1 MFKKENYLMLVLVIG
16 FGIFNTNL
24 IAQDDAEDDV
34 EEVVVTGSRI
44 ATSEFTGAQPVVV
57 IDQEDIARTAELG
70 IAEVLRELPINIAGS
85 FFERSGS
92 SAGSQAQLSLRGLG
106 AGRTLVLIDGR
117 RIPSSPKL
125 GGESANINT
134 IPTAAV
140 ERVEILADGASAVYG
155 SDAIGGV
162 VNIITKKGFDGMII
176 SGRVGDPDLPGGEEE
191 AFSVVGGITGDDSN
205 LTWTYE
211 HSQRD
216 IVYLTDRDYN
226 AGRAPTS
233 DDWFTGFSIS
243 TFAWNYILREDD
255 PANGLVAGQWLP
267 AAECAGDDRFVGG
280 GKTYTLGSA
289 PTGGL
294 DYNYL
299 CSFDYTQIMAQAAGK
314 KNDFLTV
321 NYDKQINDDMSAYA
335 QIVVSRQETFGRYA
349 PPAAFINPYPAGLA
363 TARIPAQADGTPE
376 RVVTINVPTQLR
388 KRFIEIG
395 PRASEDT
402 DWTGNVVM
410 GFSGTVMDDYTWDL
424 SMQWHLADFLTF
436 DCCYLQKPEY
446 TQAAEGFKDDGYFTV
461 NGTKYYSL
469 FDPEV
474 VAYYSSSP
482 NVKSKSQFRSLEY
495 TFGGP
500 LNIVPN
506 TDFILGVQDAEYLY
520 ENTYDKQSEIGN
532 VGGSSGNSDGTG
544 REYTAYFYES
554 KTGLMDG
561 AAEIDVAVRY
571 DDYSDF
577 GTNTSY
583 TVKGIW
589 EVMDGLTLRASTGTG
604 FRAPGLG
611 DLVANTSFSADYHTD
626 YVKCNAK
633 GIAREDCPEEQVN
646 TYISANPNLGPEE
659 SESMNVG
666 VVYSAGNHSVAVD
679 FFNTEID
686 GIITAVTVQD
696 YIDASLLGP
705 SYVAQ
710 LESQGAYCTRVG
722 TQADAPLSECFRGP
736 INGNETSV
744 SGTDIKYSGLFETG
758 VGDFDVNFSAVVMDE
773 SESEAFFN
781 GPVVNF
787 VGLTSIPEFRYTVD
801 VGHTLQAVPN
811 LYMSLQYEYIDEIA
825 DTTDANYKA
834 TSMVDDFDQ
843 VNLRAVYTVPG
854 MENLSVSVAVRNLTK
869 EDPPLAANGTYNR
882 LLHTDMGMQ
891 TFVGFTLE
899 L

>member
-1 MFKKENYLMLVLVIG
+1 
-16 FGIFNTNL
+16 
-24 IAQDDAEDDV
+24 
-34 EEVVVTGSRI
+34 
-44 ATSEFTGAQPVVV
+44 
-57 IDQEDIARTAELG
+57 
-70 IAEVLRELPINIAGS
+70 
-85 FFERSGS
+85 
-92 SAGSQAQLSLRGLG
+92 
-106 AGRTLVLIDGR
+106 
-117 RIPSSPKL
+117 
-125 GGESANINT
+125 
-134 IPTAAV
+134 
-140 ERVEILADGASAVYG
+140 
-155 SDAIGGV
+155 
-162 VNIITKKGFDGMII
+162 
-176 SGRVGDPDLPGGEEE
+176 
-191 AFSVVGGITGDDSN
+191 
-205 LTWTYE
+205 
-211 HSQRD
+211 
-216 IVYLTDRDYN
+216 
-226 AGRAPTS
+226 
-233 DDWFTGFSIS
+233 
-243 TFAWNYILREDD
+243 
-255 PANGLVAGQWLP
+255 
-267 AAECAGDDRFVGG
+267 
-280 GKTYTLGSA
+280 
-289 PTGGL
+289 
-294 DYNYL
+294 
-299 CSFDYTQIMAQAAGK
+299 
-314 KNDFLTV
+314 
-321 NYDKQINDDMSAYA
+321 
-335 QIVVSRQETFGRYA
+335 
-349 PPAAFINPYPAGLA
+349 
-363 TARIPAQADGTPE
+363 
-376 RVVTINVPTQLR
+376 
-388 KRFIEIG
+388 
-395 PRASEDT
+395 
-402 DWTGNVVM
+402 
-410 GFSGTVMDDYTWDL
+410 
-424 SMQWHLADFLTF
+424 
-436 DCCYLQKPEY
+436 
-446 TQAAEGFKDDGYFTV
+446 
-461 NGTKYYSL
+461 
-469 FDPEV
+469 
-474 VAYYSSSP
+474 
-482 NVKSKSQFRSLEY
+482 
-495 TFGGP
+495 
-500 LNIVPN
+500 
-506 TDFILGVQDAEYLY
+506 
-520 ENTYDKQSEIGN
+520 
-532 VGGSSGNSDGTG
+532 
-544 REYTAYFYES
+544 
-554 KTGLMDG
+554 MDG

-611 DLVANTSFSADYHTD
+611 DLVANTSFSADFHVD

-633 GIAREDCPEEQVN
+633 GIARADCPEEQVN

-666 VVYSAGNHSVAVD
+666 VVYTAGNHSVAVD

-686 GIITAVTVQD
+686 GIITAVSVQD

-722 TQADAPLSECFRGP
+722 TQADAPLNECFRGP

-787 VGLTSIPEFRYTVD
+787 VGLTSIPEFRYTID

-869 EDPPLAANGTYNR
+869 EDPPLTANGTYNR

>member
-1 MFKKENYLMLVLVIG
+1 MLVLVIG
-16 FGIFNTNL
+16 FGLFNTNL
-24 IAQDDAEDDV
+24 IAQEESAEEDV

-44 ATSEFTGAQPVVV
+44 ATSEFTGAQPVIV
-57 IDQEDIARTAELG
+57 IDQEDIARSAELG
-70 IAEVLRELPINIAGS
+70 IAEVLREMPINVAGS

-92 SAGSQAQLSLRGLG
+92 SARSQSSLSLRGLG
-106 AGRTLVLIDGR
+106 SGRTLVLIDGR
-117 RIPSSPKL
+117 RIPASPKF
-125 GGESANINT
+125 GGESTNINT

-162 VNIITKKGFDGMII
+162 VNVITKKGFEGMTI

-191 AFSVVGGITGDDSN
+191 AFSIVGGITTDKSN

-216 IVYLTDRDYN
+216 IVYLTDREYN

-233 DDWFTGFSIS
+233 DDFYTGFSIS
-243 TFAWNYILREDD
+243 SYAWNYILNEDD
-255 PANGLVAGQWLP
+255 PANGLVKGQWLP
-267 AAECAGDDRFVGG
+267 AAECQGDSRFVLD
-280 GKTYTLGSA
+280 GKTFYFGSGPA
-289 PTGGL
+289 GGL
-294 DYNYL
+294 GANYL

-314 KNDFLTV
+314 KNDFFTV
-321 NYDKQINDDMSAYA
+321 NYDYQISDDVGAYF
-335 QIVVSRQETFGRYA
+335 QGVVSRQETFGRYA

-363 TARIPAQADGTPE
+363 NARLPDGT
-376 RVVTINVPTQLR
+376 VVTLNVPTQLR

-395 PRASEDT
+395 PRAGTDT
-402 DWTGNVVM
+402 DWTGNIVL
-410 GFSGTVMDDYTWDL
+410 GFNGTVMDDYTWDI
-424 SMQWHLADFLTF
+424 SMQWHISDYLANN
-436 DCCYLQKPEY
+436 CCYLQKPEY
-446 TQAAEGFKDDGYFTV
+446 TQAAEGFKNDGYFTV

-469 FDPEV
+469 FDQTV
-474 VAYYSSSP
+474 VDYYSNSP
-482 NVKSKSQFRSLEY
+482 SVKAGSQFNNLEA

-500 LNIVPN
+500 LNVIAD
-506 TDFILGVQDAEYLY
+506 TDFIIGVQSAEYSY

-532 VGGSSGNSDGTG
+532 VGGSAGNSDGTS
-544 REYTAYFYES
+544 RDYTAYFFET

-561 AAEIDVAVRY
+561 RGEIDVAVRY

-583 TVKGIW
+583 TVKGLF
-589 EVMDGLTLRASTGTG
+589 EVMEGLTIRASVGTG

-611 DLVANTSFSADYHTD
+611 DLVANTSFSADYHND
-626 YVKCNAK
+626 YVKCNAL
-633 GIAREDCPEEQVN
+633 GISRADCPEEQVN

-659 SESMNVG
+659 SEATNFGIIYEKGM
-666 VVYSAGNHSVAVD
+666 HSVAVD
-679 FFNTEID
+679 FFNTEIE
-686 GIITAVTVQD
+686 GIITSVSVQD
-696 YIDASLLGP
+696 IIDATILGP
-705 SYVAQ
+705 TFLAQ
-710 LESQGAYCTRVG
+710 LTGQGAYCTRSDN
-722 TQADAPLSECFRGP
+722 TSSAPLAECFRGP
-736 INGNETSV
+736 INGNNSTV
-744 SGTDIKYSGLFETG
+744 AGTDIKYSGLFTSK
-758 VGDFDVNFSAVVMDE
+758 VGDFDVNFNMVVMDE

-781 GPVVNF
+781 GPVVNY
-787 VGLTSIPEFRYTVD
+787 VGLTSIPEYRYTVD
-801 VGHTLQAVPN
+801 VGHTLMSVPN

-834 TSMVDDFDQ
+834 TSMVDSFDQ

-854 MENLSVSVAVRNLTK
+854 MENLSVNVAVRNLTK
-869 EDPPLAANGTYNR
+869 EDPPLTQSGGYNR